1 MSMAR
6 ERSELIARERS
17 ELIARERSELIDAE
31 ARAQRGPNEVRH
43 R

>member
-6 ERSELIARERS
+6 ERSELMARERS
-17 ELIARERSELIDAE
+17 ELMEAE